1 MHPENLLPLLR
12 LLPLF
17 VVMAAALGG
26 YLWVERGRSKRDRRR
41 GIQQTKS
48 YWMAEFAHRARM
60 RTKEWLSGTKTRRL
74 TYQGPPLAPKAS
86 DLPKSKRRH

>member
-17 VVMAAALGG
+17 VLVAAALGG
-26 YLWVERGRSKRDRRR
+26 YLWVERGRSRRDRRR

-48 YWMAEFAHRARM
+48 
-60 RTKEWLSGTKTRRL
+60 
-74 TYQGPPLAPKAS
+74 
-86 DLPKSKRRH
+86 